1 MSLTNEDR
9 DLIDR
14 QFDHEL
20 NDQEQA
26 TYQEKLAQDEEFRQ
40 AVYLHELIE
49 ERAQSVGREQ
59 LKNRLKEDLRARRS
73 EEEAGDEEAVVR
85 PISGSPAFG
94 GSTLGGPMRWAIAA
108 SVVVALAAALF
119 FLLPQW
125 NVEEGPA
132 VAEEADTEQP
142 TEAMPGQQTETPTY
156 GGAEAYGQ
164 FDIPTEGATMI
175 QAAILQVDTSRPAA
189 QYQMRDGT
197 LYIYYPNELPEDATL
212 ELSEENSMIFVTIEG
227 NRYQI
232 DPETLSSDEVQELKV
247 MGK

>member
-26 TYQEKLAQDEEFRQ
+26 VYQEKLAQDEEFRQ

-49 ERAQSVGREQ
+49 ERAQAVGREQ
-59 LKNRLKEDLRARRS
+59 LKNRLKEDLRARRTDAS
-73 EEEAGDEEAVVR
+73 TDETETKEAVVR
-85 PISGSPAFG
+85 PIFPNAVK
-94 GSTLGGPMRWAIAA
+94 WAIAA

-119 FLLPQW
+119 LLLPQR
-125 NVEEGPA
+125 NGAEGPP
-132 VAEEADTEQP
+132 VAEENATSP

-164 FDIPTEGATMI
+164 YDIATEGADMI
-175 QAAILQVDTSRPAA
+175 QTAILQVDTSRPTA
-189 QYQMRDGT
+189 QFQMVDGT
-197 LYIYYPNELPEDATL
+197 LYIYYPTELPEDATL
-212 ELSEENSMIFVTIEG
+212 ALDEENSMIYVTIED

-232 DPETLSSDEVQELKV
+232 NPESLSSDEAQELELV
-247 MGK
+247 E